1 MLTRKQWH
9 KFRRKKVNF
18 FAVGFILILLLAAV
32 LAEHVAPFPPRFQI
46 RGSVLIGPS
55 STHIFG
61 TDALGRDL
69 FSRVVYGT
77 RITVMLGVSATAIA
91 AILGLLQGLIAGYY
105 GGIWDTLIMRFTD
118 MLLSIP
124 GILLAISIIAIL
136 GPGLI
141 NVIIAI
147 GIGSIPQFTRVVRG
161 SVLSVKEEDYVT
173 GARALGQSDFFI
185 LLRHILPNIMGPVI
199 VLATLR
205 ISAAVLNAA
214 ALSFVGLGA
223 QPPTPEWGAMLNE
236 ARRYLSSAWWYT
248 VFPGGVLTLTVL
260 SVNILGDSLRDILDP
275 RTDY

>member
-1 MLTRKQWH
+1 MLTPKQWH
-9 KFRRKKVNF
+9 KFTHKKVNF
-18 FAVGFILILLLAAV
+18 FAAAFILVLLLTAV
-32 LAEHVAPFPPRFQI
+32 FAEQIAPFSPRFQI

-61 TDALGRDL
+61 TDGLGRDM
-69 FSRVVYGT
+69 FSRIVHGT

-105 GGIWDTLIMRFTD
+105 GGIWDMLIMRFTD

-136 GPGLI
+136 GPGLN

-147 GIGSIPQFTRVVRG
+147 GIGSMPQFTRVVRG

-173 GARALGQSDFFI
+173 GARVLGQSDFFI
-185 LLRHILPNIMGPVI
+185 VLRHILPNVMGPVI

-205 ISAAVLNAA
+205 IAAAVLNAA

-236 ARRYLSSAWWYT
+236 ARRYLGSAWWYT
-248 VFPGGVLTLTVL
+248 VFPGGALALTVL